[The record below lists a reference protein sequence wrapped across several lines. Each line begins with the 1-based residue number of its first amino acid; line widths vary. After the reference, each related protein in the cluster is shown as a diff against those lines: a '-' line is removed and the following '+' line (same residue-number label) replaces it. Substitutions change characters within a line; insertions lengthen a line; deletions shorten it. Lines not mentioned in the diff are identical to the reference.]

1 MNSDVPTKEKII
13 EFSKKYIGFFEQEYG
28 SIESKY
34 RFFDT
39 DSFSNDCRALGFE
52 MDCGNAFIAALG
64 ENAWSSKGLRLSIDR
79 IEDVNLIGS
88 ALYSKWREYNHWSSP
103 SDANDE
109 TKEWFL
115 MLLKRMQELSQ

>member
-1 MNSDVPTKEKII
+1 MSKTIDITTFTKKHINFFLT
-13 EFSKKYIGFFEQEYG
+13 EFGTA
-28 SIESKY
+28 ESKY

-88 ALYSKWREYNHWSSP
+88 ALYSKWREYATVCHICHSYYVCNWKSY
-103 SDANDE
+103 
-109 TKEWFL
+109 
-115 MLLKRMQELSQ
+115 Q